1 MLRRHGYDCLTA
13 SHVGLAAATDDT
25 LTVWAWEH
33 GAVVVS
39 TATNSAPVSRL
50 WHQFLSPRF
59 GGMRRNPVVLAV
71 CGVLSLTVTACT
83 SAGGNDGGT
92 QIHSTKIARP
102 PAAVGRSQAAS
113 LVLPAGRSSA
123 QYRITAPSPAKYEFD
138 VTVTAPASAKVSVN
152 AHTWYGAMLG
162 ILTSTRDLQDGCK
175 RRGSQDVC
183 FERFPLLPAQ
193 RAGIWKIVASKG
205 SGAAAKVRV
214 AITFAK
220 P

>member
-1 MLRRHGYDCLTA
+1 MWP
-13 SHVGLAAATDDT
+13 VAACGT
-25 LTVWAWEH
+25 
-33 GAVVVS
+33 
-39 TATNSAPVSRL
+39 SAPLRRL

-59 GGMRRNPVVLAV
+59 GGMRRNPAVLAV

-83 SAGGNDGGT
+83 GAGGNDGGAQT
-92 QIHSTKIARP
+92 HSKKIARP
-102 PAAVGRSQAAS
+102 PAAVGRPQTAS
-113 LVLPAGRSSA
+113 LVLQAERSSA

-138 VTVTAPASAKVSVN
+138 VTITAPASANVSVN
-152 AHTWYGAMLG
+152 AYTWYGAVLG

-193 RAGIWKIVASKG
+193 RAGIWTIVASKQA
-205 SGAAAKVRV
+205 GAAAKVRV
-214 AITFAK
+214 AITFGK